1 MWNLKKAASEE
12 EGVVSTRPAS
22 SSRGPSMMMNPYEIT
37 KQELVRKL
45 KFFAIYVG
53 SIVLV
58 PKLLRS
64 LGFLAPLGIP
74 LTRR

>member
-1 MWNLKKAASEE
+1 
-12 EGVVSTRPAS
+12 
-22 SSRGPSMMMNPYEIT
+22 MMMNPYEIT
-37 KQELVRKL
+37 KQELVKKL